1 MHNGDPGLAWIP
13 LTSGTLS
20 MIDGWVTDVGEPCF
34 MEGKVFLRPMFD
46 TREATTNCTGPST
59 GPSCLGDRQ
68 PPMPGV
74 SVSVPP
80 WPEVNLWGTGPGDCV
95 PARTCCWHTA
105 TPLEDVCSASFCMES
120 AAAAFMLGMRLV
132 DSAFEIVRAGT
143 RHEPA

>member
-1 MHNGDPGLAWIP
+1 MQRDDPGLAWIP
-13 LTSGTLS
+13 LTSGMLS

-74 SVSVPP
+74 SVPP
-80 WPEVNLWGTGPGDCV
+80 GQEASLRGTGPGDCV
-95 PARTCCWHTA
+95 PALTCRWHA
-105 TPLEDVCSASFCMES
+105 AIPLEDLCSASFCMES

-132 DSAFEIVRAGT
+132 DSTFDILRGVCTEN
-143 RHEPA
+143 EP